1 MNTKILITI
10 TRLTL
15 AILCIALVASAHAAE
30 SIKSYSVNIT
40 LLTDGSVDVTETIKV
55 NGENKRI
62 KHGIFRDIPTKLL
75 NADGSLVHSNL
86 SIVSVEKDGI
96 SETYST
102 KDIPNGT
109 RIYIGNKD
117 ILLRKQ
123 TNIYTIRYTMTRMG
137 RYFE

>member
-40 LLTDGSVDVTETIKV
+40 LLPDGSVDVTETIKV

-102 KDIPNGT
+102 KDIPDGT

-117 ILLRKQ
+117 VLLRKQ